1 MVTGERLAKTMA
13 VQKGRTAMN
22 RRKRFFQYLGMGLCL
37 AMVAGCALDNVQTK
51 QGEASFLY
59 KRGKWYR
66 AASTYGTQVGPT
78 STGWCWKVD
87 EITFPIT
94 QHPYREKFTIMV
106 EDDIPLTFEASV
118 TLKPNT
124 DEESIQELVL
134 GWGVEYYERVVHQA
148 FRTTVHA
155 VVGERNSREVKTV
168 REALAQEIRTELQ
181 KRLEVY
187 EEQLK
192 SMDPKVYKK
201 VPFQIVSVN
210 IDNLDYPKEI
220 QETIAKTRELEKE
233 LERKA
238 TEKEIAEKNVARE
251 IDRAK
256 SIAERMKTLSEGM
269 DEKYL
274 EHFGIEVAK
283 QLTQSDNRTVV
294 ILPTKPGAPA
304 VPYLS
309 FPGGSELAARK
320 SEP

>member
-1 MVTGERLAKTMA
+1 MSKDDGSARTGTAEMGRNDMSSKTRMF
-13 VQKGRTAMN
+13 R
-22 RRKRFFQYLGMGLCL
+22 YLGIGLSL
-37 AMVAGCALDNVQTK
+37 AFLTGCALDNVQTQ
-51 QGEASFLY
+51 QGKASFLY

-66 AASTYGTQVGPT
+66 SASVYGTQVGPT

-124 DEESIQELVL
+124 DEGSVQELVL
-134 GWGVEYYERVVHQA
+134 GWGVDYYERVVNQA

-181 KRLEVY
+181 QRLEGY
-187 EEQLK
+187 ENQLK
-192 SMDPKVYKK
+192 SMDPQVYKK
-201 VPFQIVSVN
+201 LPFQVVAVN
-210 IDNLDYPKEI
+210 IDNLDYPKQI

-238 TEKEIAEKNVARE
+238 TEMEIAEKNVARE

-283 QLTQSDNRTVV
+283 TLTESQSKTVV

-309 FPGGSELAARK
+309 FQGGSELTAK
-320 SEP
+320 K